1 MIDFTIIMKD
11 TLTSQLIFSVFSLLS
26 FILISERKNEVILV
40 KNKKELALMF
50 LLFDLALS
58 EAERIIEKE
67 LDRDDEKC
75 DQKFIDDMIELVDTS
90 DIMLERILKKLENEK
105 AEK

>member
-1 MIDFTIIMKD
+1 MK
-11 TLTSQLIFSVFSLLS
+11 S
-26 FILISERKNEVILV
+26 
-40 KNKKELALMF
+40 KKELALMF

-58 EAERIIEKE
+58 EAEKIIEKE
-67 LDRDDEKC
+67 LDRDYEKC

-90 DIMLERILKKLENEK
+90 DIMLEKILKKLDNEK

>member
-1 MIDFTIIMKD
+1 M
-11 TLTSQLIFSVFSLLS
+11 
-26 FILISERKNEVILV
+26 

-58 EAERIIEKE
+58 EAEKIIEKE

-75 DQKFIDDMIELVDTS
+75 DQKFIDDMIDLVDTS
-90 DIMLERILKKLENEK
+90 DIMLERILKKLDNEK

>member
-1 MIDFTIIMKD
+1 M
-11 TLTSQLIFSVFSLLS
+11 
-26 FILISERKNEVILV
+26 
-40 KNKKELALMF
+40 KNKKEIALMF

-58 EAERIIEKE
+58 EAEKIIEKE
-67 LDRDDEKC
+67 LDRDYEKC
-75 DQKFIDDMIELVDTS
+75 NQKFIDDMIDLVDTS

>member
-1 MIDFTIIMKD
+1 M
-11 TLTSQLIFSVFSLLS
+11 
-26 FILISERKNEVILV
+26 

-58 EAERIIEKE
+58 EAEKIIEKE

-75 DQKFIDDMIELVDTS
+75 DQQFIDDMIDLVDTS
-90 DIMLERILKKLENEK
+90 DIMLEKILKKLENEK
-105 AEK
+105 SEK

>member
-1 MIDFTIIMKD
+1 M
-11 TLTSQLIFSVFSLLS
+11 
-26 FILISERKNEVILV
+26 

-58 EAERIIEKE
+58 EAEKIIEKE
-67 LDRDDEKC
+67 LDRDYEKC
-75 DQKFIDDMIELVDTS
+75 DQKFIDDMIDLVDTS
-90 DIMLERILKKLENEK
+90 DIMLEKILKKLENEK

>member
-1 MIDFTIIMKD
+1 M
-11 TLTSQLIFSVFSLLS
+11 
-26 FILISERKNEVILV
+26 
-40 KNKKELALMF
+40 KNKKEIALMF

-58 EAERIIEKE
+58 EAEKIIEKE
-67 LDRDDEKC
+67 LDRDYEKC

-90 DIMLERILKKLENEK
+90 DIMLEKILKRFENEK

>member
-1 MIDFTIIMKD
+1 M
-11 TLTSQLIFSVFSLLS
+11 
-26 FILISERKNEVILV
+26 
-40 KNKKELALMF
+40 KNKKEIALMF

-75 DQKFIDDMIELVDTS
+75 DQKFIDNMIDLVDTS
-90 DIMLERILKKLENEK
+90 DIMLEKILKKLDNEK

>member
-1 MIDFTIIMKD
+1 M
-11 TLTSQLIFSVFSLLS
+11 
-26 FILISERKNEVILV
+26 

-58 EAERIIEKE
+58 EAEKIIEKE

-75 DQKFIDDMIELVDTS
+75 DQKFIDDMIDLVDTS
-90 DIMLERILKKLENEK
+90 DIMLEKILKKLENEK
-105 AEK
+105 QKNN

>member
-1 MIDFTIIMKD
+1 M
-11 TLTSQLIFSVFSLLS
+11 
-26 FILISERKNEVILV
+26 

-58 EAERIIEKE
+58 EAEKIIEKE

-105 AEK
+105 QKNN

>member
-1 MIDFTIIMKD
+1 M
-11 TLTSQLIFSVFSLLS
+11 
-26 FILISERKNEVILV
+26 
-40 KNKKELALMF
+40 KNKKEIALMF

-75 DQKFIDDMIELVDTS
+75 DQKFIDDMIDLVDTS
-90 DIMLERILKKLENEK
+90 DIMLEKILKKLENEK

>member
-1 MIDFTIIMKD
+1 M
-11 TLTSQLIFSVFSLLS
+11 
-26 FILISERKNEVILV
+26 

-58 EAERIIEKE
+58 EAEKIIEKE

-75 DQKFIDDMIELVDTS
+75 DQQFIDDMIDLVDTS
-90 DIMLERILKKLENEK
+90 DIMLEKILKKLDNEK

>member
-1 MIDFTIIMKD
+1 
-11 TLTSQLIFSVFSLLS
+11 
-26 FILISERKNEVILV
+26 
-40 KNKKELALMF
+40 MF

-58 EAERIIEKE
+58 EAEKIIEKE
-67 LDRDDEKC
+67 LDRDYEKC
-75 DQKFIDDMIELVDTS
+75 NQKFIDDMIDLVDTS

>member
-1 MIDFTIIMKD
+1 
-11 TLTSQLIFSVFSLLS
+11 
-26 FILISERKNEVILV
+26 
-40 KNKKELALMF
+40 MF

-58 EAERIIEKE
+58 EAEKIIEKE

-75 DQKFIDDMIELVDTS
+75 DQKFIDDMIDLVDTS
-90 DIMLERILKKLENEK
+90 DIILEKILKKLENEK

>member
-1 MIDFTIIMKD
+1 M
-11 TLTSQLIFSVFSLLS
+11 
-26 FILISERKNEVILV
+26 

-58 EAERIIEKE
+58 EAEKIIEKE
-67 LDRDDEKC
+67 LDRDEKC
-75 DQKFIDDMIELVDTS
+75 DQKFIDDMIDLVDTS

>member
-1 MIDFTIIMKD
+1 M
-11 TLTSQLIFSVFSLLS
+11 
-26 FILISERKNEVILV
+26 

-58 EAERIIEKE
+58 EAEKIIEKE
-67 LDRDDEKC
+67 LDRDFEKC
-75 DQKFIDDMIELVDTS
+75 DQKFIDDMIDLVDTC
-90 DIMLERILKKLENEK
+90 DILLEKILKKLENEK

>member
-1 MIDFTIIMKD
+1 M
-11 TLTSQLIFSVFSLLS
+11 
-26 FILISERKNEVILV
+26 

-58 EAERIIEKE
+58 EAEKIIEKE
-67 LDRDDEKC
+67 LDRDYEKC
-75 DQKFIDDMIELVDTS
+75 NQKFIDDMIDLVDTS

>member
-1 MIDFTIIMKD
+1 M
-11 TLTSQLIFSVFSLLS
+11 
-26 FILISERKNEVILV
+26 

-90 DIMLERILKKLENEK
+90 DIMLERILKKLDNEK

>member
-1 MIDFTIIMKD
+1 M
-11 TLTSQLIFSVFSLLS
+11 
-26 FILISERKNEVILV
+26 

-58 EAERIIEKE
+58 EAEKIIEKE

-75 DQKFIDDMIELVDTS
+75 DQKFIDDMIDLVDTS
-90 DIMLERILKKLENEK
+90 DIMLEKILKKLENEK
-105 AEK
+105 HKNN

>member
-1 MIDFTIIMKD
+1 M
-11 TLTSQLIFSVFSLLS
+11 
-26 FILISERKNEVILV
+26 

-58 EAERIIEKE
+58 EAEKIIEKE
-67 LDRDDEKC
+67 LDQDDEKC
-75 DQKFIDDMIELVDTS
+75 DQKFIDDMIDLVDTS
-90 DIMLERILKKLENEK
+90 DIMLEKILKKLDNEK